1 MSDLIVWVH
10 GDCLSPTNPALLAYP
25 GSPALF
31 VFDGALIAS
40 WRLSLKRIV
49 FMYECLLEMPVTI
62 RKGDV
67 VEQLTSFAEAYKARR
82 IVTTPSPSPRFEA
95 ICAALRQKFEV
106 EIVEGEPFLDYSG
119 KLDLARFSRYW
130 QTAKDHLFE

>member
-25 GSPALF
+25 GAPALF
-31 VFDGALIAS
+31 VFDEALIAS

-67 VEQLTSFAEAYKARR
+67 VEQLTLFAEAHGVRR
-82 IVTTPSPSPRFEA
+82 IVTTPSPSPRFTA
-95 ICAALRQKFEV
+95 ICAILRQKCEV

>member
-10 GDCLSPTNPALLAYP
+10 GDCLSPTNPALLTHP
-25 GSPALF
+25 GAPAIF
-31 VFDGALIAS
+31 VFDEALIAS

-82 IVTTPSPSPRFEA
+82 IVTTPSPSPRFTA

-130 QTAKDHLFE
+130 QIAKEHLFE

>member
-10 GDCLSPTNPALLAYP
+10 GDCLSPTNPALLAHP

-31 VFDGALIAS
+31 VFDEALIAS

-67 VEQLTSFAEAYKARR
+67 IEQLTLFAEAHKARR
-82 IVTTPSPSPRFEA
+82 IVTTSSPSPRFEA
-95 ICAALRQKFEV
+95 ICAALRQNFEV
-106 EIVEGEPFLDYSG
+106 EIVEVEPFLDYSG

>member
-10 GDCLSPTNPALLAYP
+10 GDCLSPNNPALTAHA
-25 GSPALF
+25 GAPAIF
-31 VFDGALIAS
+31 VFDEALIAA

-67 VEQLTSFAEAYKARR
+67 AEQIAHFAEEHGARR
-82 IVTTPSPSPRFEA
+82 IATTPSPSPRFRA
-95 ICAALRQKFEV
+95 ICEQLRQKFEL
-106 EIVEGEPFLDYSG
+106 EIVEGEPFLNYSG

-130 QTAKDHLFE
+130 ETAKQYLFE